1 MRTTTWI
8 LLGSLACSAL
18 VACEGGNKTG
28 ASASADSAG
37 AASAS
42 GSPASATASASAASA
57 DSAAAA
63 PSAADSAAA
72 SPSADASDSASAAP
86 GAAGAAAP
94 ATSAAAK
101 AGKKTYDCGSKGQKA
116 CPMQG
121 WMKGVMARAVASG
134 DGAKIASALD
144 TIAAKPV
151 AGYDQWSAVAADG
164 AAKARAGDI
173 DGAKASCKK
182 CHQLY
187 QKKYKQTLRDQPW

>member
-1 MRTTTWI
+1 MRSTSLI
-8 LLGSLACSAL
+8 LVVSLACSV
-18 VACEGGNKTG
+18 VAACDGGGKQG
-28 ASASADSAG
+28 AGSPKGSA
-37 AASAS
+37 AASA
-42 GSPASATASASAASA
+42 ATSASASAAP
-57 DSAAAA
+57 AA
-63 PSAADSAAA
+63 
-72 SPSADASDSASAAP
+72 SASAAP
-86 GAAGAAAP
+86 EASASAAP
-94 ATSAAAK
+94 SESAAASAK
-101 AGKKTYDCGSKGQKA
+101 PIDSNAGSASTSGATAGAGSAAAGDGKKKFDCGSKGQKA

-151 AGYDQWSAVAADG
+151 AGYDQWSGVAADG

-173 DGAKASCKK
+173 AGAKASCKK